1 MGVKISH
8 VSNNMTIMLA
18 FMAYDPTTIK
28 KKIGIYSQII
38 HHNNCNKAMCTHK
51 KHTRLKGLKKKKKN
65 LEISLLATRS

>member
-1 MGVKISH
+1 M
-8 VSNNMTIMLA
+8 NIMLA

-38 HHNNCNKAMCTHK
+38 HHNNCNKAM
-51 KHTRLKGLKKKKKN
+51 HTQKAYKVRRIKKKKKKN

>member
-1 MGVKISH
+1 
-8 VSNNMTIMLA
+8 MTIMLA

-38 HHNNCNKAMCTHK
+38 HHNNCNKAM
-51 KHTRLKGLKKKKKN
+51 HTQKAYKVKRIKKKKN